1 MRVLKMV
8 FLALVMV
15 AAALPLAAGDQP
27 SSLDQVVD
35 RIISRESALMTSL
48 RQYSPLVE
56 TYIQNMRHDPTL
68 GTAPAGDRYFLG
80 RAELAKGVELRSLT
94 ENDLSRYERV
104 RPPALQLRLCAP

>member
-35 RIISRESALMTSL
+35 RIISRESAMMTSM
-48 RQYSPLVE
+48 RQYISWAERSSP
-56 TYIQNMRHDPTL
+56 
-68 GTAPAGDRYFLG
+68 
-80 RAELAKGVELRSLT
+80 RASSCV
-94 ENDLSRYERV
+94 
-104 RPPALQLRLCAP
+104 P